1 MIYENIKRG
10 MEKGVKQIALL
21 IDPDKTDLHSIL
33 TLSGLINDYPPDL
46 LLVGGSLISEN
57 VDKVIETLKERVDI
71 PVFLFPGS
79 SMQVNKKADG
89 ILFLSLI
96 SGRNPEFLISHQVS
110 AAPLIRASRMEVIST
125 GYILIEGG
133 TVSSV
138 EYMSNTRPVPA
149 DKSDLA
155 LATALAGEM
164 MGMKAIYLEAG
175 SGAVN
180 PVPGEMIKKVK
191 ENINIPLIVGGG
203 LNTERK
209 VKEALDAGA
218 DMIVVGN
225 AFEKNP
231 QKLKDYLHIVRN
243 SR

>member
-1 MIYENIKRG
+1 
-10 MEKGVKQIALL
+10 
-21 IDPDKTDLHSIL
+21 
-33 TLSGLINDYPPDL
+33 
-46 LLVGGSLISEN
+46 
-57 VDKVIETLKERVDI
+57 
-71 PVFLFPGS
+71 
-79 SMQVNKKADG
+79 
-89 ILFLSLI
+89 
-96 SGRNPEFLISHQVS
+96 
-110 AAPLIRASRMEVIST
+110 
-125 GYILIEGG
+125 
-133 TVSSV
+133 
-138 EYMSNTRPVPA
+138 MSNTRPVPA